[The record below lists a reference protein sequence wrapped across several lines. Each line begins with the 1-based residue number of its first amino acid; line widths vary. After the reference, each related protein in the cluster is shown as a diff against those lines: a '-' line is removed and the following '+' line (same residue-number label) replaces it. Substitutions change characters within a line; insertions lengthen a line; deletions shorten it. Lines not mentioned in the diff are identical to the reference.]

1 MLAIVYRAVN
11 KANTITAALMGAQRP
26 AGKACTEDARKEM
39 SYQIVKRSEGN
50 EQDKSERSTVERSS
64 FYRIISGGFSKEVSC
79 ELSLE

>member
-1 MLAIVYRAVN
+1 
-11 KANTITAALMGAQRP
+11 
-26 AGKACTEDARKEM
+26 M